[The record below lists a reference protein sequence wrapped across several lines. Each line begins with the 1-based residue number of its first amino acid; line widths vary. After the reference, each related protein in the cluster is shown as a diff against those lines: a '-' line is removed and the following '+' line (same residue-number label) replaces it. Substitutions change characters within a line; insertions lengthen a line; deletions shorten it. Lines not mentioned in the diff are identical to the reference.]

1 MFPSSRPSFLCSMP
15 EELILAYGSTSQPS
29 PTLRDVLMVFFRHR
43 RLIAWSFLVVFA
55 AVVAFASVVPRYEA
69 SMRVLVRRGRLDPPI
84 TPQASTQAD
93 FTRQPISEEEIN
105 SEVELLRDDEI
116 LRRVARKNDLAKL
129 GILASLQLR
138 ADDDRAQL
146 ERAVRRLAE
155 GIVVEPIR
163 KTSLIQLR
171 YRSAEPAQASA
182 VLNSL
187 AAEYTARH
195 AELHRPSGEMEFFDH
210 QVQSSRQ
217 ALDSAE
223 GDLLQFTQREGV
235 VAAALERD
243 AALVRLA
250 DAEARF
256 HQLRQ
261 EISQSEQRVRT
272 LHSQMVA
279 FPPRSTG
286 DVRFTDNAQ
295 LLEKLKSKLLD
306 LQLKRTELLTRYEP
320 SYRLVQEVETQI
332 GEARGAIERE
342 EHAPVRDE
350 TTEKDP
356 NHEWAKAELEKAEVD
371 FRSLQAGAGTAAREL
386 LDSRKN
392 ARQLGEASI
401 QQQDLQRTAK
411 VAEESYLLYLRKR
424 EEARIG
430 DALDAKGILNF
441 TVAQVPVEP
450 ALPIRSN
457 LSFGF
462 IAFLAATVSSTSLA
476 FAAEYFDSAFH
487 SSAEV
492 MAYLHAPVLAALPK
506 DVA

>member
-1 MFPSSRPSFLCSMP
+1 MP
-15 EELILAYGSTSQPS
+15 EELIFVHGSTSHSS

-43 RLIAWSFLVVFA
+43 RLILWSFLVAFA
-55 AVVAFASVVPRYEA
+55 AVIAFASSLPRYEA

-93 FTRQPISEEEIN
+93 FTRDPIPEEEIN

-116 LRRVARKNDLAKL
+116 LRRVALKNGLAMPGL
-129 GILASLQLR
+129 LAALHLR
-138 ADDDRAQL
+138 ADDDKANL
-146 ERAVRRLAE
+146 ERAVRRLSN

-163 KTSLIQLR
+163 KTSLIQLH
-171 YRSAEPAQASA
+171 YRSREPAQASN

-187 AAEYTARH
+187 AAEYAARH
-195 AELHRPSGEMEFFDH
+195 AELHRPSGELAFFDR
-210 QVQSSRQ
+210 QVESSRQ

-223 GDLLQFTQREGV
+223 SQLLQFTQREGV

-261 EISQSEQRVRT
+261 QISESEQRVRT
-272 LHSQMVA
+272 LHTQLLA
-279 FPPRSTG
+279 FPPRTTG

-295 LLEKLKSKLLD
+295 LLEKLKSKLLE

-332 GEARGAIERE
+332 AEARGAIERE

-371 FRSLQAGAGTAAREL
+371 LRSLQAGAGTAAREL
-386 LDSRKN
+386 LASRKN
-392 ARQLGEASI
+392 ASQLGEASI
-401 QQQDLQRTAK
+401 RQEDLQRTAK

-450 ALPIRSN
+450 ALPVRSN

-462 IAFLAATVSSTSLA
+462 IALLAATASSTSLA

-492 MAYLHAPVLAALPK
+492 SAYLQAPVLASLPE